1 MPFLTASPTL
11 RDISFYW
18 GEGMRERRYLTFDM
32 NNPRHIEALKLFSEQ
47 TEKMR
52 SEFVIDCILKAQQ
65 EKKMEEAIRKT
76 ISEMLTG
83 TSLSVSVNSD
93 APPNLQSTENISDL
107 PKELICA
114 MDTYD
119 P

>member
-1 MPFLTASPTL
+1 
-11 RDISFYW
+11 
-18 GEGMRERRYLTFDM
+18 MRERRYLTFDI

-65 EKKMEEAIRKT
+65 EKKMEETIRKI

-83 TSLSVSVNSD
+83 KLLSVSADSD
-93 APPNLQSTENISDL
+93 SPPNLQSTENISDL

-114 MDTYD
+114 MDAYN